1 MEIGVWKTLS
11 VVIVFIISALQ
22 ALVAVALGWHGSL
35 AGNLSPWGLAARA
48 NHSVSRSVPHLHSST
63 RNVT

>member
-1 MEIGVWKTLS
+1 M
-11 VVIVFIISALQ
+11 
-22 ALVAVALGWHGSL
+22 AVALGWHGSL

-63 RNVT
+63 RNVTLHPNLIIKDASGLVLI